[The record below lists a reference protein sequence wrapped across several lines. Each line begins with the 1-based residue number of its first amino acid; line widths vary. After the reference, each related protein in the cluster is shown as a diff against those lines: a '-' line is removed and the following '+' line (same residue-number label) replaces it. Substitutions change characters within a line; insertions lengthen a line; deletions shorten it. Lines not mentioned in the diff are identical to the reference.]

1 MSIEK
6 FISLREDIDK
16 LIEETIDLLHKESI
30 TKSDKRIKKCTE
42 LLDRLNS
49 LASGDIQ
56 NRVVSNRRIR
66 IDHLAI
72 QIDGILSKIE
82 AGKKKAGNIA
92 NKSKKTSD

>member
-6 FISLREDIDK
+6 FIALREDIDK

-30 TKSDKRIKKCTE
+30 TKSYNRIKKCTE
-42 LLDRLNS
+42 QLAKLNS

-72 QIDGILSKIE
+72 QIDGILSKKE
-82 AGKKKAGNIA
+82 AGKTKAENIV
-92 NKSKKTSD
+92 NKSKKNTD